1 MQFAFKRIILSGRVH
16 GVTGGRRR
24 WLAQA
29 LALGAGLSWAL
40 TRKAQAVEYP
50 VTAAA
55 MREARQA
62 EMAVSYRYIEF
73 GRCAQQEGYRGVA
86 YLFTAF
92 ASAELI
98 HAKNFGRVLSRLGG
112 DVAPVAKPRVDAGST
127 RDNLIAAAEV
137 EATSVD
143 AYYPALLERIR
154 AEGHRDAMEA
164 VRWAWAT
171 EKRHREDIRQ
181 IQRWSPT
188 FFEQVA
194 KRIDEKT
201 GQYYVCQA
209 CGNTV
214 HKVPARTCPVC
225 SGASSHFRL
234 IEPPL

>member
-1 MQFAFKRIILSGRVH
+1 MQFAIQRVLSLRVH
-16 GVTGGRRR
+16 ALTGGRRR
-24 WLAQA
+24 WLVQA
-29 LALGAGLSWAL
+29 LALGAGLWWAL
-40 TRKAQAVEYP
+40 TRNVQAGQYP

-55 MREARQA
+55 MREAHDA
-62 EMAVSYRYIEF
+62 EMAVYYRYIEF
-73 GRCAQQEGYRGVA
+73 GRCAQREGYRGVA

-98 HAKNFGRVLSRLGG
+98 HAKNFGRVLSRLGS
-112 DVAPVAKPRVDAGST
+112 DVEPVAKPQVDAGRT

-143 AYYPALLERIR
+143 EYYPELLERIR

-171 EKRHREDIRQ
+171 EKQHREDIRQ

-194 KRIDEKT
+194 KRIDDKT

-214 HKVPARTCPVC
+214 HKVPARSCPVC
-225 SGASSHFRL
+225 NGGSSHFKL

>member
-1 MQFAFKRIILSGRVH
+1 MQFAFKRILSSRVH
-16 GVTGGRRR
+16 AVTGGRRR

-29 LALGAGLSWAL
+29 PAIGAGLWWAL

-143 AYYPALLERIR
+143 AYYPELLERIR

>member
-1 MQFAFKRIILSGRVH
+1 MQFAIKRILSRRAPAGAC
-16 GVTGGRRR
+16 GRRR
-24 WLAQA
+24 WLVQA
-29 LALGAGLSWAL
+29 LALGAGWWWAA
-40 TRKAQAVEYP
+40 TPNAHAARYP

-55 MREARQA
+55 MREAHEA
-62 EMAVSYRYIEF
+62 EMTVYYRYIEF
-73 GRCAQQEGYRGVA
+73 GRRALNEGYRGVA
-86 YLFTAF
+86 YLFRAF

-98 HAKNFGRVLSRLGG
+98 HANNFGRVLSRLGG
-112 DVAPVAKPRVDAGST
+112 EVAPVAKPRVDAGST

-143 AYYPALLERIR
+143 AYYPKLLEQIR
-154 AEGHRDAMEA
+154 PEGHGDAMEV

-171 EKRHREDIRQ
+171 EKQHREDIRQ